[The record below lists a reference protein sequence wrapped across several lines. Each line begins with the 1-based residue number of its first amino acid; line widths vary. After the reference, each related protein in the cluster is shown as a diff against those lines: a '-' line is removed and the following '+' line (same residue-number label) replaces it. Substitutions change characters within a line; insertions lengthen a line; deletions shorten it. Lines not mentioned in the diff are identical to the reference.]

1 VAERCE
7 HPWRQLGEL
16 GSGDEE
22 QAVAACVDKQLPH
35 FAAAGIIRGTDNFS
49 LHPTYAVLRQWL
61 GRAEKTGQRYIRRQ
75 VLENDDSSTVKQTR
89 ARAKGNYAHSK
100 ISLAYGQPLSCRKLG
115 TFALRLAQKR
125 GKSKGAQICD

>member
-1 VAERCE
+1 MAERCE

-61 GRAEKTGQRYIRRQ
+61 GRAE
-75 VLENDDSSTVKQTR
+75 NDDSSTVKQTR
-89 ARAKGNYAHSK
+89 ARAKGHYAHSK

-125 GKSKGAQICD
+125 GKSKGVQICD

>member
-1 VAERCE
+1 
-7 HPWRQLGEL
+7 LGNFFEIRIFEK
-16 GSGDEE
+16 GS
-22 QAVAACVDKQLPH
+22 PH